1 MSGVID
7 RIFVYGTL
15 LRGEER
21 SCYMEGCSLSKT
33 LEVPGMLY
41 DTGRGYPA
49 ALLDEGSD
57 STVSGELY
65 VMEDP
70 LSKIKELDRVEGSE
84 SGLFRR
90 SRIRSSGVEFYCYE
104 AGPLLADSAIGANRI
119 QSGNWRTHSS
129 LAFSD
134 PVDFALRFETHLK
147 NSYRAHTG
155 EETEGVH
162 FIRGHAPIIV
172 TAPHATAHVR
182 LGKLK
187 RQEFYTGALAV
198 LLHSLTG
205 CHVLYTDR
213 LSEADPNYTDDA
225 PFKRKLSEIAGT
237 CRLDF
242 LLDVHGTGSER
253 SGDVF
258 PGIGIEGEFLRER
271 RSALDELR
279 FSAASNDI
287 SLGSRDVFPA
297 ARQMTVTRYA
307 ANKLGVPAIQLEINR
322 SLRQPESAPAD
333 FVRLVNFLRD
343 FIKRLS

>member
-7 RIFVYGTL
+7 RIFIYGTL

-33 LEVPGMLY
+33 LEVPGVLY

-57 STVSGELY
+57 SAVSGELY
-65 VMEDP
+65 IMDDP
-70 LSKIKELDRVEGSE
+70 HSKIEELDRVEGAE

-90 SRIRSSGVEFYCYE
+90 SRINYSGVEFYCYE

-119 QSGNWRTHSS
+119 RSGNWRTHSS

-147 NSYRAHTG
+147 NGYKTHPD
-155 EETEGVH
+155 EETDGIHYV
-162 FIRGHAPIIV
+162 RGYVPILV

-225 PFKRKLSEIAGT
+225 PFKRKLSEVAGVGG
-237 CRLDF
+237 LDF
-242 LLDVHGTGSER
+242 LLDIHGTGSER
-253 SGDVF
+253 PGEVF
-258 PGIGIEGEFLRER
+258 PGVGIEGEFLRAR

-279 FSAASNDI
+279 FSAASKGI
-287 SLGSRDVFPA
+287 SLGSEDVFPA
-297 ARQMTVTRYA
+297 ARQMTVTRFA
-307 ANKLGVPAIQLEINR
+307 ANKLGVPAMQIEISR
-322 SLRQPESAPAD
+322 TLRQPESAPSD

-343 FIKRLS
+343 FIERLS